1 MLSVLTKL
9 RHHFDTVS
17 MRNRMTVFCDQGV
30 QIEGWFKG
38 ELLYALQQ
46 LKEKRR
52 LTSSREK
59 RNTVEE

>member
-1 MLSVLTKL
+1 
-9 RHHFDTVS
+9 
-17 MRNRMTVFCDQGV
+17 MTVFCDQGV